1 MTKMVRV
8 NDDTYE
14 DMLSLGEFRETM
26 DHIISKCIKSYKK
39 EHKR

>member
-1 MTKMVRV
+1 MVRV

-26 DHIISKCIKSYKK
+26 DHIISKCVKCYKEK
-39 EHKR
+39 HKK